1 VFTFSGLFACQRQGE
16 GMPVPD
22 QVARLSLVW
31 AGSVSMGNLGVS
43 AGNRI

>member
-1 VFTFSGLFACQRQGE
+1 
-16 GMPVPD
+16 MPVPD

-31 AGSVSMGNLGVS
+31 GPLGESMSNLGVS